1 MCNFSERYCDP
12 MGDRNIWATL
22 HARDSA
28 QAEDA
33 RSVIVLA
40 ARLDTTSMFD
50 GEAPGAVSTVTGLVS
65 ALSTYQLLTQL
76 DVPKST
82 KGNVM
87 LVLFNGE
94 AYDYIGSSRLVYDM
108 AKKMYG
114 FIFTHCQL
122 I

>member
-1 MCNFSERYCDP
+1 

-22 HARDSA
+22 FPRDRNV
-28 QAEDA
+28 QEEA

-65 ALSTYQLLTQL
+65 ALATYHLLSQIMGQPLKNT
-76 DVPKST
+76 
-82 KGNVM
+82 GNVM

-94 AYDYIGSSRLVYDM
+94 AYDYIGSSRLAYDM
-108 AKKMYG
+108 AKDMLVI
-114 FIFTHCQL
+114 IFL
-122 I
+122 FEINSKFL